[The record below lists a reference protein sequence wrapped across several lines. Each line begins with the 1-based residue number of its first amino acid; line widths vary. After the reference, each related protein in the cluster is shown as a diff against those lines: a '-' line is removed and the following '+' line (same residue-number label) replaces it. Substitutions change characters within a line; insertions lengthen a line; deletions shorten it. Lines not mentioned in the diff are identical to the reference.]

1 MFNKIQQFFSKE
13 FCFCLMWLTLILDME
28 GLQCQVED
36 KAIYLVGQYS
46 HTYYAYWINL
56 IDI

>member
-1 MFNKIQQFFSKE
+1 
-13 FCFCLMWLTLILDME
+13 ME

-46 HTYYAYWINL
+46 HIYYAYWINL
-56 IDI
+56 IDIYIHFLILIVLHLLYG